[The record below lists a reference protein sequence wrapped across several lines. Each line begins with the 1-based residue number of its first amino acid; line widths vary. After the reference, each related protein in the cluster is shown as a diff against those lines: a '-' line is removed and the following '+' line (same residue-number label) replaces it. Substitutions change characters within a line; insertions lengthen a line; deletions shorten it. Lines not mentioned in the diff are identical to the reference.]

1 MKIQVLTHR
10 LSHNYGGI
18 LQAYALQR
26 KLVLTRS
33 DISISTSHLHPS
45 PSYMKRFLRSV
56 AGTLRK
62 KTIYITASWIDRII
76 YSKPR
81 NFVDKYISYTE
92 NNLDKHA
99 DLLIVGSDQVWRAA
113 YVDPT
118 KYMFGDI
125 KDDSIKRIS
134 YAASF
139 GKDDINEYTSA
150 QIEKTKVLA
159 KKFSGIS
166 VREESGVNICKEYWG
181 VDAEHHVDP
190 TLLLSREEYSNIIDA
205 GATEKPTGNLFVY
218 VLDRSETNNKVI
230 DKIEG
235 IVNAQRFEIMPK
247 EYRSFIAFL
256 RNKKPYVMPKVEQW
270 LRSFRDAQFIVTDS
284 FHGTAFSIIFNK
296 PFIAIGNK
304 KRGMARFT
312 SLLRTFKLEDRLV
325 SSIDEVTPELI
336 NQKIDWE
343 SVNSIKKIEQE
354 RSHKFLIS
362 HLAMSAKS
370 KYNHE

>member
-166 VREESGVNICKEYWG
+166 VREESGIGICKKYWG
-181 VDAEHHVDP
+181 VNAECHVDP
-190 TLLLSREEYSNIIDA
+190 TLLLNSEEYSRIIDDE
-205 GATEKPTGNLFVY
+205 ATEEPAGNLFVY
-218 VLDRSETNNKVI
+218 VLDRSEANNKIINKVE
-230 DKIEG
+230 KIT
-235 IVNAQRFEIMPK
+235 NTKRFEVMPK
-247 EYRSFIAFL
+247 EYNSFVDFL
-256 RNKKPYVMPKVEQW
+256 RNKKPYMMRTVEQW
-270 LRSFRDAQFIVTDS
+270 LRSFRDAEFVVTDS
-284 FHGTAFSIIFNK
+284 FHGTVFSIVFNK
-296 PFIAIGNK
+296 PFITIGNQR
-304 KRGMARFT
+304 RGMARFA
-312 SLLRTFKLEDRLV
+312 SLLGTFKLEDRLV
-325 SSIDEVTPELI
+325 LAVSEITPELI
-336 NQKIDWE
+336 NRKIDWE
-343 SVNSIKKIEQE
+343 RVNTIKQKEQQ
-354 RSHKFLIS
+354 RSHDFLMK
-362 HLAMSAKS
+362 HLNAANGDKRRVA
-370 KYNHE
+370 